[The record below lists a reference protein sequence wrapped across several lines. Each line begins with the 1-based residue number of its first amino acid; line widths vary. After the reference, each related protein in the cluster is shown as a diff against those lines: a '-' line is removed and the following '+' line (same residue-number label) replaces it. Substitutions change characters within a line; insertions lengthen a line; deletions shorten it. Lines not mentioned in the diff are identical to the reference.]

1 MPFFPG
7 LFDGHRR
14 KTPRHVAAQFWRRG
28 LLQPAHLQ
36 SWNRR
41 RPVESAG
48 TRARAQSLGLRANSA
63 DQGRKRIP
71 AAAAAR
77 EFRRYRYSLFVV
89 DDFAGRRTRMKRW
102 WGFLLLATGR
112 ASIREGI
119 CHSV

>member
-48 TRARAQSLGLRANSA
+48 TSARAQSLGLRANSA

-77 EFRRYRYSLFVV
+77 GFRRYRYSLLGVA
-89 DDFAGRRTRMKRW
+89 DFAGRRTRMKRW
-102 WGFLLLATGR
+102 WSLLLLGM
-112 ASIREGI
+112 ASCSI
-119 CHSV
+119 